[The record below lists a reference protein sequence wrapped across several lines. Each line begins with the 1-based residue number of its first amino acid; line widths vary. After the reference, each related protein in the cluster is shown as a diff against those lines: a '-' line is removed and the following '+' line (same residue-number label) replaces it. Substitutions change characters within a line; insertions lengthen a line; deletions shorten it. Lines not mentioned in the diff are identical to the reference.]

1 MYITLDEAKEQVSVE
16 LDNPNHDDRLT
27 RLIAAAERWA
37 KNYLN
42 VETLDDFYDSPI
54 ESPASLPEDLKSGLL
69 LHIEMEFDRDE
80 RNMELLLKR
89 AEQLLWPYRE
99 GLGV

>member
-1 MYITLDEAKEQVSVE
+1 MYITLDEAKEQVSIE

-27 RLIAAAERWA
+27 RLITAAETWA
-37 KNYLN
+37 KNFLN
-42 VETLDDFYDSPI
+42 VETLDDFQNSPVQ
-54 ESPASLPEDLKSGLL
+54 SPPELPEDMKSGIL
-69 LHIEMEFDRDE
+69 LHIEMEFDRDASM
-80 RNMELLLKR
+80 MELQLAR